1 MNRRTALVALAGS
14 LPALRASDSSRVP
27 VVVEL
32 FTSEGC
38 SSCPPADAF
47 LAQLDH
53 QPISGVEVIALSEHV
68 DYWNH
73 LGWMDAF
80 SSPLYSAR
88 QQQYASRFKMES
100 VYTPQMV
107 INGRAESL
115 GSDSSKVRSIIEELA
130 RSAVAAVRVERT
142 DSRGEDPEDAIR
154 VRATVDSLPAGV
166 KKDSF
171 ELVLAITESGLS
183 SSVSNGENAGRLLK
197 HTGVVRSMTRIAD
210 IDPRKSRSYSA
221 TLMTQV
227 AHNWNRQRLRAALF
241 LQSRDTLAILGAAS
255 CPLS

>member
-14 LPALRASDSSRVP
+14 LPALRASDSSRWP

-38 SSCPPADAF
+38 SSCPPADAL
-47 LAQLDH
+47 LAKLDQ
-53 QPISGVEVIALSEHV
+53 QPISGIEVIALSEHV

-115 GSDSSKVRSIIEELA
+115 GSDSSKVRSIIED
-130 RSAVAAVRVERT
+130 VAKSSVVAVRVERT
-142 DSRGEDPEDAIR
+142 ESRSDDPTDAVR
-154 VRATVDSLPAGV
+154 VFTMVDSIPASL
-166 KKDSF
+166 KKVPL

-183 SSVSNGENAGRLLK
+183 SSVSNGENAGRMLK

-210 IDPRKSRSYSA
+210 IDPHKARGYSA

-227 AHNWNRQRLRAALF
+227 ARNWNLSRLRAVLF
-241 LQSRDTLAILGAAS
+241 LQSRDTLAIVGAAS